1 MKILIV
7 TCVRNRP
14 GGILNFT
21 EQLMLGFK
29 ELGHQVELVQMKPIK
44 QYHSTP
50 DTSIPAGFVRGEGS
64 GVAVNQLKG
73 WRGLKNFSMMNEK
86 SVREYVE
93 FANGFDLIIQSTM
106 FGYACQDTEG
116 NTAWLSMIT
125 EVKPKQI
132 MVLHDGNMK
141 RNCPWLYE
149 LREHFDA
156 IACVHHSALEA
167 ADFIDVPRN
176 IILNP
181 FDLSLLDQP
190 RKKFSDRRNS
200 LLSPQTFKP
209 IKRVQ
214 DLIRAVPHMKTIE
227 EVFVAGEGIEFNY
240 MTSKDKC
247 KEHYFVSRETDPDAK
262 ESDVGRKIWDVA
274 TENGAMKH
282 LGVIHPE
289 KRDEILRDVKFLVD
303 SSWSKG
309 YGEHY
314 NRTLF
319 EAMLLG
325 AIPIAVNFGVSD
337 NEEGIGE
344 LLKPDVN
351 YLMLRHDYTPKQYA
365 EAIDGF
371 CDLPDDKIAE
381 IQANNDALLRRLFDR
396 KNIAQQ
402 YIDLSNGEDVGLL
415 PKNLLGS
422 PSSDPVSV
430 RKSKEKWE
438 EQFEQ
443 PEQSTIEDFFS

>member
-29 ELGHQVELVQMKPIK
+29 ELGHYVELVQMKPNT
-44 QYHSTP
+44 QYHSAP
-50 DTSIPAGFVRGEGS
+50 DTSIPPGFVRGEGS
-64 GVAVNQLKG
+64 GFAVNQLKG

-86 SVREYVE
+86 SVSEYIE

-116 NTAWLSMIT
+116 NTTWLPMIT
-125 EVKPKQI
+125 DVKPKQI

-149 LREHFDA
+149 LRDHVDA
-156 IACVHHSALEA
+156 IACVHHAALDA
-167 ADFIDVPRN
+167 ADFIDIPRN

-190 RKKFSDRRNS
+190 RKKFSERRNA

-227 EVFVAGEGIEFNY
+227 EVLVAGEGIEFNY

-247 KEHYFVSRETDPDAK
+247 KEHYFVSTKTDPDAK
-262 ESDVGRKIWDVA
+262 ESDIGRKIWDVA
-274 TENGAMKH
+274 TENGVMKH

-303 SSWSKG
+303 SSWSTG

-337 NEEGIGE
+337 NEEGVGQ
-344 LLKPDVN
+344 LLKPGIN

-365 EAIDGF
+365 EAVDMF
-371 CDLPDDKIAE
+371 CETPENQIEE
-381 IQANNDALLRRLFDR
+381 IQKNNDALLRRLFDR

-402 YIDLSNGEDVGLL
+402 YIDLSQGKDVGLL
-415 PKNLLGS
+415 PKNLIGS
-422 PSSDPVSV
+422 PSNDLVAV

-438 EQFEQ
+438 EQFE
-443 PEQSTIEDFFS
+443 PAEPSTLEDFFS

>member
-14 GGILNFT
+14 GGILNYT

-29 ELGHQVELVQMKPIK
+29 ELGHHVELVQMKPIK
-44 QYHSTP
+44 QYHSEP
-50 DTSIPAGFVRGEGS
+50 DKTIPPGFVIGEGS
-64 GVAVNQLKG
+64 GAPVHQLKG

-93 FANGFDLIIQSTM
+93 FANTFDLIIQSTM
-106 FGYACQDTEG
+106 FGYACQDTEQ
-116 NTAWLSMIT
+116 NLTWLPMIT
-125 EVKPKQI
+125 DVTPKQI

-149 LREHFDA
+149 LKDHFDA
-156 IACVHHSALEA
+156 IACVHHAALNA
-167 ADFIDVPRN
+167 ADFIDIPRN

-181 FDLSLLDQP
+181 FDLSGMSIP
-190 RKKFSDRRNS
+190 RKKFSQRANK

-214 DLIRAVPHMKTIE
+214 DLITAVPHMKKID
-227 EVFVAGEGIEFNY
+227 EVLVAGEGIEFNY

-247 KEHYFVSRETDPDAK
+247 KEHYFVSEKTDPDADPK
-262 ESDVGRKIWDVA
+262 NIGRKIWDVA
-274 TENGAMKH
+274 TENGHMKH

-289 KRDEILRDVKFLVD
+289 KRDEILKEVKFLID

-319 EAMLLG
+319 EAMILG
-325 AIPIAVNFGVSD
+325 AIPIAVNYGVSD
-337 NEEGIGE
+337 NEEGVGN
-344 LLKPDVN
+344 LLKPGIN
-351 YLMLRHDYTPKQYA
+351 YLMLRHDYSPKQFA
-365 EAIDGF
+365 EAVDSFTEFDDSTIDE
-371 CDLPDDKIAE
+371 LVK
-381 IQANNDALLRRLFDR
+381 NNDELLTRLFDR
-396 KNIAQQ
+396 KNVAQQ
-402 YIDLSNGEDVGLL
+402 YINLSAGLDSGLL
-415 PKNLLGS
+415 LKNLIGS
-422 PSSDPVSV
+422 PSNDAASV
-430 RKSKEKWE
+430 KKSRERWE
-438 EQFEQ
+438 EQFCA
-443 PEQSTIEDFFS
+443 PQSSTLEDFFS

>member
-29 ELGHQVELVQMKPIK
+29 ELGHHVELVQMKPIK
-44 QYHSTP
+44 QYHSESSSVVP
-50 DTSIPAGFVRGEGS
+50 PGFVRGEGS

-93 FANGFDLIIQSTM
+93 FANTFDLIIQSTM

-116 NTAWLSMIT
+116 DTTWLPMIKD
-125 EVKPKQI
+125 VKPKQV

-156 IACVHHSALEA
+156 IACVHHAALGA
-167 ADFIDVPRN
+167 ADFIDIPRN

-181 FDLSLLDQP
+181 FDLSLMDQP
-190 RKKFSDRRNS
+190 RKTFSQRENK

-209 IKRVQ
+209 IKHVQ
-214 DLIRAVPHMKTIE
+214 DLIRAVPHMKKID
-227 EVFVAGEGIEFNY
+227 EVIVAGEGIEFNY

-247 KEHYFVSRETDPDAK
+247 KEHYFVSREIDPDA
-262 ESDVGRKIWDVA
+262 SQSNIGRKIWDVA
-274 TENGAMKH
+274 TENGKMKH

-289 KRDEILRDVKFLVD
+289 KRDEILREVKFLVD
-303 SSWSKG
+303 SSWSRG

-325 AIPIAVNFGVSD
+325 VVPIAVNLGVSD

-344 LLKPDVN
+344 LLKPGVN

-365 EAIDGF
+365 EKIDEF
-371 CDLPDDKIAE
+371 VELDDEQIE
-381 IQANNDALLRRLFDR
+381 TIVANNDELLRKLFDR

-402 YIDLSNGEDVGLL
+402 YINLSQGQNSGLL
-415 PKNLLGS
+415 PANLVGS
-422 PSSDPVSV
+422 PKNDPNSV
-430 RKSKEKWE
+430 KKSREKWI
-438 EQFEQ
+438 EQFEVT
-443 PEQSTIEDFFS
+443 ESATLEDFFS